1 MLHLEGQSMI
11 DNIFTVL
18 LGLLGG
24 ISVGIQSPIVS
35 GMSRRIGSAGSTLIV
50 HLSGT
55 IFSVALLVLRGGE
68 NFKDWNTLPWY
79 MLASGGFGLVVLLAL
94 SHTLPRIGAAATTT
108 LIIIGQ
114 LVIGMVIDH
123 FGWFETAARP
133 MDVGRIVAVVLLLIG
148 GYLMVR

>member
-1 MLHLEGQSMI
+1 ML
-11 DNIFTVL
+11 DNIINVL
-18 LGLLGG
+18 LGLAGG

-35 GMSRRIGSAGSTLIV
+35 GMSRRIGSAASSLVV

-55 IFSVALLVLRGGE
+55 LFSTILLVTRGGE
-68 NFKDWNTLPWY
+68 NVKDWHTLPWY
-79 MLASGGFGLVVLLAL
+79 MLASGGFGVLLAL

-114 LVIGMVIDH
+114 LLIGLVIDH
-123 FGWFETAARP
+123 FGWFETEVRQVDGAR
-133 MDVGRIVAVVLLLIG
+133 ILALVLLLIG

>member
-1 MLHLEGQSMI
+1 ML
-11 DNIFTVL
+11 DNIINVL
-18 LGLLGG
+18 LGLAGG

-35 GMSRRIGSAGSTLIV
+35 GMSRRIGSAASSLVV

-55 IFSVALLVLRGGE
+55 LFSTILLVMRGGE
-68 NFKDWNTLPWY
+68 NVKDWNTLPWY
-79 MLASGGFGLVVLLAL
+79 MLLSGGFGLVVLLAL

-114 LVIGMVIDH
+114 LVIGLLIDH
-123 FGWFETAARP
+123 FGWFETEIRQIDP
-133 MDVGRIVAVVLLLIG
+133 GRMLAVVLLLIG